1 MSAAAPGRPAASTG
15 GPRAEIT
22 LRKNQPLMLDEP
34 GVMWLVK
41 EGAMEVLSTR
51 VEDGAPVGHRRALF
65 QVPRMRSLF
74 GFAPDADTGNLATMA
89 VATTRTVLA
98 RHELRRVSANLTA
111 GPVGQGLIDA
121 WVREVCDVMAESYDR
136 PGNAVQMPR
145 GIRVLEY
152 GQSDVVLPFSRDC
165 AWLKLSEGSLRLFG
179 REEMTLTAEHGFILV
194 SPEVWFEV
202 GSEDVKF
209 NVFPMPGPDIG
220 SSLQDGLDTL
230 QGFLNIHLKRI
241 SDEEE
246 RAELERRAASAALQ
260 DLESEGAMT
269 ELSTVLDPQ
278 ERFARRE
285 SHLLTAVS
293 AVGQV
298 MGIRINPPAA
308 SEDTRRLRD
317 PIEAIARASRIRY
330 RMVLLGADWW
340 TNDSGPLVAYLG
352 EEERRPVA
360 LLPSSDGYQIVD
372 PEKRER
378 EPLTEEL
385 RERLSSDAH
394 MLYRSL
400 PDRVSGV
407 MGLLKFTV
415 RGRVHDMVFIVAM
428 GIIATLLGMVVPRV
442 TGILVDTAIP
452 NADRGLVYEL
462 ALLLTAAGIGGALFT
477 YAQVLGTVRTSIRAE
492 VDSQSSM
499 WDRLLK
505 FRPDFFRRYSSG
517 DLQTRVNAVSEISR
531 ELSGATLRPLI
542 SGVLALLNFLLLWYY
557 SWELAKIA
565 IWVGLLV
572 LLVTLV
578 VTHFVRRLSIQLH
591 ELDGRFNGLMIQM
604 IGGVGKLRVAG
615 SEQRAFNHWVKQYT
629 EQVHV
634 TLRIQRLKDIIKVF
648 NLMVPPLATALLFWK
663 AMDLTI
669 GLPEGDA
676 DRITIGDFIAFNT
689 AFVLYIAGWN
699 DVSNTVVQ
707 VLDAL
712 AKGQRIEP
720 ILKGRPEVSLDA
732 SDPGRLSGHLRLE
745 NVCFRYAEDGP
756 QILDNVSF
764 EALPGEYI
772 AFVGPSGSGKS
783 TILRMLLGFERPQS
797 GRVLY
802 DGQDLGGLDVLAV
815 RRQVGTVLQDGRLNA
830 GNILENIANNANIS
844 HAEAWDAAADAG
856 LTEDIEEMAMGLHT
870 MVSEG
875 GTNLSG
881 GQRQRLLIARALAI
895 RPRMVFFDEA
905 TSALDNRTQSVVSE
919 ALDRRG
925 VTRVV
930 IAHRLSTIRQANRI
944 YVLDQGRIVQS
955 GTFKAL
961 SEQEGLFNDLMAR
974 QMT

>member
-1 MSAAAPGRPAASTG
+1 MSAAAPTRAPGSAG
-15 GPRAEIT
+15 GARAEVT
-22 LRKNQPLMLDEP
+22 LKNNQPLLLDEP

-41 EGAMEVLSTR
+41 DGAMEVLSTR
-51 VEDGAPVGHRRALF
+51 IEDGAPVGHRRALF
-65 QVPRMRSLF
+65 QVPRLRAMF
-74 GFAPDADTGNLATMA
+74 GFAPDADSGNLAMMA
-89 VATTRTVLA
+89 LATTRTVLA
-98 RHELRRVSANLTA
+98 RHQLSRVSANLLA

-121 WVREVCDVMAESYDR
+121 WVRELCNSMAASYEH
-136 PGNAVQMPR
+136 PASIIQMPR
-145 GIRVLEY
+145 EAGQLEY
-152 GQSDVVLPFSRDC
+152 GLNDIVSVYPRDC
-165 AWLKLSEGSLRLFG
+165 AWIRLDSGSMRMFG
-179 REEMTLTAEHGFILV
+179 REDLTLTPAHGFVIV
-194 SPEVWFEV
+194 SPDLWFEV
-202 GSEDVKF
+202 ASDDTRF
-209 NVFPMPGPDIG
+209 NVFPMPGPGIG
-220 SSLQDGLDTL
+220 SSLEDGLRTL
-230 QGFLNIHLKRI
+230 QRFLDIHLHRVG
-241 SDEEE
+241 EEE
-246 RAELERRAASAALQ
+246 NTAELDRRAASSAMQALDSEAAML
-260 DLESEGAMT
+260 

-278 ERFARRE
+278 ERFPRRATL
-285 SHLLTAVS
+285 LLTAVT

-317 PIEAIARASRIRY
+317 PIEAIARASRIRW
-330 RMVLLGADWW
+330 RMVLLGAEWW
-340 TNDSGPLVAYLG
+340 KNDSGPLVGYLG
-352 EEERRPVA
+352 EEERRPIA
-360 LLPSSDGYQIVD
+360 LLPTAGDYEMVD
-372 PEKRER
+372 PERRQR
-378 EPLTEEL
+378 EPLTEEM
-385 RERLSSDAH
+385 REELCSDAH

-407 MGLLKFTV
+407 LGLLKFTIH
-415 RGRVHDMVFIVAM
+415 GRVPDMVFIIVM
-428 GIIATLLGMVVPRV
+428 GVLATLLGMVVPRV
-442 TGILVDTAIP
+442 TGTLVDTAIP
-452 NADRGLVYEL
+452 NADRGLLYQL

-492 VDSQSSM
+492 VDSQSGM

-505 FRPDFFRRYSSG
+505 FRPDFFRRFSSG

-557 SWELAKIA
+557 SWELAKVA

-578 VTHFVRRLSIQLH
+578 VTHFIRRLSIRLH

-629 EQVHV
+629 EQLHV
-634 TLRIQRLKDIIKVF
+634 TLRIQRLKDVIKIF
-648 NLMVPPLATALLFWK
+648 NLVLPPLATALLFWK

-669 GLPEGDA
+669 GLAENDEN
-676 DRITIGDFIAFNT
+676 RISIGDFIAFNT
-689 AFVLYIAGWN
+689 AFVLYITGWN
-699 DVSNTVVQ
+699 DVSNTVVS
-707 VLDAL
+707 VLDAV
-712 AKGQRIEP
+712 AKGHRIKP
-720 ILKGRPEVSLDA
+720 ILEGRPEVSVDA
-732 SDPGRLSGHLRLE
+732 SDPGRLSGHLRVE
-745 NVCFRYAEDGP
+745 SVSFRYAEDGP
-756 QILDNVSF
+756 PILDEVSF

-783 TILRMLLGFERPQS
+783 TILRILLGFERPQS

-815 RRQVGTVLQDGRLNA
+815 RRQIGTVLQNGRLNA

-875 GTNLSG
+875 GSNLSG

-895 RPRMVFFDEA
+895 RPGMVYFDEA
-905 TSALDNRTQSVVSE
+905 TSALDNRTQAVVSE
-919 ALDRRG
+919 ALDRRR

-930 IAHRLSTIRQANRI
+930 IAHRLSTIRQADRI
-944 YVLDQGRIVQS
+944 YVLDQGRIVQA
-955 GTFKAL
+955 GNFKTL
-961 SEQEGLFNDLMAR
+961 SEQDGLFNDLMAR